1 MDEFAMGGSTENSAL
16 AKTTNPWNIDCVP
29 GGSSGGSAA
38 AVSSGSAIW
47 ALGLIQVDPFV
58 NQPLS
63 AV

>member
-1 MDEFAMGGSTENSAL
+1 MGGSTENSAL

-38 AVSSGSAIW
+38 AVPVVLQFGLSV
-47 ALGLIQVDPFV
+47 LIQVAPFV

-63 AV
+63 VA

>member
-1 MDEFAMGGSTENSAL
+1 MGGSTENSAL

-47 ALGLIQVDPFV
+47 ALGQK
-58 NQPLS
+58 Q
-63 AV
+63 